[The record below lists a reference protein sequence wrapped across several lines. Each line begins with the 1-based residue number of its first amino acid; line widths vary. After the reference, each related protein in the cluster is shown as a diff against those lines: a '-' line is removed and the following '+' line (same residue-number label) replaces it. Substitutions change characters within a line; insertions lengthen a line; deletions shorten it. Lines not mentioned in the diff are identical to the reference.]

1 MLRRIIAGLLAVVMI
16 SNQLVATAQATPE
29 YDETFYSGNDILFY
43 DPRCDTS
50 MAKGEILSLNGD
62 SNIDKIMKFLIAP
75 AQGLS
80 VAQAAGVIGNF
91 MAESGNGKQIEV
103 KVDGEVKKI
112 SDVNPAAIQGGG
124 NATPDYTPVNGVGF
138 GIAQWTFTSRQQ
150 PLVNYMR
157 PYGDITSIDGQIGYM
172 WQELN
177 GSHASSLRKLKE
189 TTTFHDANYVFHKY
203 YEGSADSAEQVRV
216 NRGSKAELVYKLYA
230 DQDVPAAIN
239 DSLASSEGDV
249 NATRD
254 SGTNRTGTQ
263 SCTATQG
270 GEGLIGLV
278 QQYAWPEYKGSGGDA
293 TDPTDAYR
301 LAVETAINQRR
312 YVGGTLLK
320 GIDCGGFVT
329 TLIIDSKFDPG
340 YNNSSELAKG
350 AGNTIAQESWLKK
363 NWRTISSSDA
373 TDRQPGDVA
382 INETHTYI
390 YVGPDAFPNKVPI
403 ASASW
408 DERAPMQGREA
419 VADSSFRWYRINT
432 APPSV
437 SGEGQ

>member
-1 MLRRIIAGLLAVVMI
+1 MFRRIISAIFIAIIV
-16 SNQLVATAQATPE
+16 SNQLVTTAQATPE
-29 YDETFYSGNDILFY
+29 YDEMFYSGNDILFY

-50 MAKGEILSLNGD
+50 MTRGEILSLNGD
-62 SNIDKIMKFLIAP
+62 SNIDKIMNFLIAP

-103 KVDGEVKKI
+103 EVEGEKKKI
-112 SDVNPAAIQGGG
+112 NDVNPAAIQGGG
-124 NATPDYTPVNGVGF
+124 NADPDYVPVNGVGF
-138 GIAQWTFTSRQQ
+138 GIAQWTFTARQQ

-157 PYGDITSIDGQIGYM
+157 PYGDITSIDGQIGFM

-189 TTTFHDANYVFHKY
+189 TTTFHEANYIFHKF

-216 NRGSKAELVYKLYA
+216 NRGGKAELVYKLYA
-230 DQDVPAAIN
+230 NQNVPSAES
-239 DSLASSEGDV
+239 DSATSSEGDIH
-249 NATRD
+249 ATRD
-254 SGTNRTGTQ
+254 TGTNRTGTQ
-263 SCTATQG
+263 SCTATEG
-270 GEGLIGLV
+270 GEDLIGLV
-278 QQYAWPEYKGSGGDA
+278 QQYAWPEYKSPGGEGII
-293 TDPTDAYR
+293 PTDKYR
-301 LAVETAINQRR
+301 QAVDTAISNRR
-312 YVGGTLLK
+312 YVGGTLYK

-340 YNNSSELAKG
+340 YNNGSELAKG
-350 AGNTIAQESWLKK
+350 AGNTIAQEAWLRK
-363 NWRTISSSDA
+363 NWRVISSSDA

-419 VADSSFRWYRINT
+419 VADSSFRWYRINS
-432 APPSV
+432 APPAT
-437 SGEGQ
+437 SGGGS